1 MVMGI
6 VMLSV
11 EMPLEVDSETVV
23 FKRAVEVMR
32 ELELSMLELEVTG
45 FMLDLDSRV
54 VGLFTSQSSSSSSSS
69 GNNRNRMLKFSSGG
83 EAGDLANAVAVNW
96 VHVRWVWPRGG
107 LEVEEGVSEPVDAEN
122 KGVLTLT

>member
-1 MVMGI
+1 
-6 VMLSV
+6 
-11 EMPLEVDSETVV
+11 
-23 FKRAVEVMR
+23 
-32 ELELSMLELEVTG
+32 MLELEMAG

-54 VGLFTSQSSSSSSSS
+54 VGLFTSQSSSSSS

-107 LEVEEGVSEPVDAEN
+107 LEVEEGVSEVEEGVLEPVDAEN